1 MNDLIKAE
9 ADMARVDAMIGRC
22 EAVSPDTVANRSR
35 DRLLRAKLGLTHLLT
50 NVLPNIENASE
61 REEIFLWVNG
71 VFAIIQAEECE
82 AITEGK
88 A

>member
-9 ADMARVDAMIGRC
+9 ADMERVNAMIGRHD
-22 EAVSPDTVANRSR
+22 AVSPDTFENRSR
-35 DRLLRAKLGLTHLLT
+35 DRLLRAKLGLSHLLT
-50 NVLPNIENASE
+50 NVLPKLENDSE
-61 REEIFLWVNG
+61 REEISLRVNG
-71 VFAIIQAEECE
+71 VFTLIQVEECE